1 MTIYNYN
8 DNLAIRKSTIVTL
21 LKNIITFIIEWW
33 KNIYISFSNHLQMVS
48 LSCCGMV
55 FILLYTCIKWQGHGV
70 ALNSIVRTILLLD
83 ASEV

>member
-1 MTIYNYN
+1 M
-8 DNLAIRKSTIVTL
+8 K
-21 LKNIITFIIEWW
+21 KNV
-33 KNIYISFSNHLQMVS
+33 YRSFSNHLQMVS
-48 LSCCGMV
+48 LSCCEMV